1 MRMSQD
7 SLGVLLLSYNHE
19 HTITTT
25 LTSVFAELPEHP
37 LFLMDAGSSDLT
49 VPTALEFAGS
59 QGRQLRHASQ
69 PGTTIETLARG
80 IESLGCRYCVIL
92 SSDDSLMG
100 DYGAY
105 ASTWISSS
113 RRGSALNWTLRM
125 QDPSGAFVGYRKP
138 LWTGMRR
145 LDQKALAFRNL
156 GTAPGSIIDT
166 SALLDSGFFRDHPRG
181 LIEDHL
187 MWFYLLEY
195 GRIDKSHRV
204 GVRYRLEPASLSKRR
219 DPIFME
225 TMGFNYGFAAGAA
238 NVELLS
244 RTVRRTSRMSHF
256 DGYRKG
262 YQNGVRA
269 GRKRRERPRSPNEPR
284 SDSASFD

>member
-1 MRMSQD
+1 MSQD

-19 HTITTT
+19 HTITAT
-25 LTSVFAELPEHP
+25 LTSVFAELPKHP
-37 LFLMDAGSSDLT
+37 LFLMDAGSSDRT
-49 VPTALEFAGS
+49 VLTALEFAGS

-69 PGTTIETLARG
+69 PGSTIETLARG
-80 IESLGCRYCVIL
+80 IEALDCKYCVIL

-100 DYGAY
+100 DYGAF
-105 ASTWISSS
+105 ASSWIFSS

-125 QDPSGAFVGYRKP
+125 QDPSGALVGYRKP

-145 LDQKALAFRNL
+145 IDQKALAFRNL

-195 GRIDKSHRV
+195 GRIDKSHCV

-219 DPIFME
+219 DPVFME

-238 NVELLS
+238 NVEFLS

-256 DGYRKG
+256 DGYRQG

-269 GRKRRERPRSPNEPR
+269 GHECRQRQGSQTGLR
-284 SDSASFD
+284 SDSATSD